1 MFIGRHEQ
9 IEALSQLWN
18 KRTSSLV
25 TCRGRRRIGKST
37 LIEEFARR
45 TADCFINIVGL
56 PPRKGMTDV
65 AQRRNFCEELAEQ
78 IGSGVAP
85 AKNWTMAF
93 KSLDEATAFL
103 QDPYLG
109 GNLLEICHALTALK
123 TNNATEVFGRPDDV
137 KLKSSMTLFSLVPD
151 ADPVFQNIL
160 DKYYGGKRDRR
171 TLKILGVL

>member
-1 MFIGRHEQ
+1 MDNLDISRFV
-9 IEALSQLWN
+9 EAH
-18 KRTSSLV
+18 KRSYQS
-25 TCRGRRRIGKST
+25 
-37 LIEEFARR
+37 A
-45 TADCFINIVGL
+45 
-56 PPRKGMTDV
+56 
-65 AQRRNFCEELAEQ
+65 LAEIRNGRKISHWMWYIFPQ
-78 IGSGVAP
+78 MKGLGHSSTSQYYSIH
-85 AKNWTMAF
+85 
-93 KSLDEATAFL
+93 SLDEATAFL
-103 QDPYLG
+103 HDPYLG